1 MTNPY
6 KQVFN
11 TPAGRAVLADLDR
24 IVNATKLDAN
34 MPNPNSAV
42 WKCAQLSLVQR
53 IVNQLEE
60 VA

>member
-1 MTNPY
+1 MTNAY

-34 MPNPNSAV
+34 MPNPNSAL

-53 IVNQLEE
+53 IVNQLEVTE
-60 VA
+60 

>member
-1 MTNPY
+1 MKHTYQKLFRSPEG
-6 KQVFN
+6 Q
-11 TPAGRAVLADLDR
+11 AVLADLER

-34 MPNPNSAV
+34 NPNPNSAV

-60 VA
+60 AV